1 MSRQIN
7 INGCRPY
14 REGRHQTFT
23 SSEKRC
29 THVGKNIDRN
39 EVRQFKVDGEVLQAG
54 DTDSRCDYL
63 LLNDEKQSSYYIELK
78 GSDLKKAI
86 QQIEDTISMI
96 SPSIPTYTIFRRI
109 IYRTGSHNV
118 HDSEV
123 TFWKGKKQR
132 HCDHQRTYV
141 RRKHLT
147 ISAPGSQHSA
157 KHN

>member
-123 TFWKGKKQR
+123 TFWKGKNKGPAIIKER
-132 HCDHQRTYV
+132 M
-141 RRKHLT
+141 LEEN
-147 ISAPGSQHSA
+147 I
-157 KHN
+157 